1 MNSVSS
7 HVPPSTE
14 IDLTFG
20 GKVQNIPMKKE
31 AGMHMIQHWV
41 DTMLSSFMAAF
52 AERRIKNLPANIVDE
67 FGECNKKA
75 TNIPRH
81 ARCVSKLLKNQFKGQ
96 KTNKNQTK
104 TIIVPNQ
111 SKKAKATSALLEK
124 YQKRAQRSKT
134 KASGKMLPEMKRAKR
149 EDKIRDNGLAIT
161 NSNGYE
167 LKSTRG
173 QMTPLGGVAQM
184 LLKAVLAAKNKTHAT
199 PWKETIGKISQNAKE
214 RKEKRKWL
222 EGESSIEDM
231 DQLVFRGMRQKGIV
245 NDDLPSVFNDPAKLK
260 QWISKKKNST
270 KCKEPMEKLLAL
282 LRQGLKLGY
291 TIAGKNTTDF
301 DDKTLKIVSPRFL
314 SVVPEEDQSK
324 NETVDFLSPSLFALH
339 NKGNDVEQAASLP
352 NLMRNFSVGDQDKWM
367 DLIMEAAGVVE
378 QVEKL
383 DTDYKKAEDMDEY
396 RKRYEKEFRA
406 KDGTPLYFTP
416 ENITKFGNFEQRKID
431 THVNLSK
438 SLSKEQI
445 KEMNRTGYVL
455 MTPAQMNVLY
465 GAHSPYNNSD
475 ALRRF
480 QHVNSSN
487 LETLMERDV
496 HRAAALKSFKIR
508 QRDIVLSPISFT
520 TISLTLTVS
529 QGIILSP
536 VIFSALILAPAV
548 LGPVVLSPVIFT
560 PVILSPR
567 ALSPVILSP
576 FAFVPFVLSPLAL
589 YPIVL
594 SPGIFIP
601 IILSPMVL
609 APFILSPVAFTPIIL
624 SPLALSPFILNP
636 AVGSPLVLSPFV
648 LTPILFSPQALG
660 ALVLSPY
667 ALSPVIQSKLFA
679 YSVIL
684 SPSWLS

>member
-1 MNSVSS
+1 MNSVSC

-20 GKVQNIPMKKE
+20 GKVQNIPLKKE

-52 AERRIKNLPANIVDE
+52 AERRIKNLPVDIVNE

-81 ARCVSKLLKNQFKGQ
+81 ARCVSKLLKNQFKGE
-96 KTNKNQTK
+96 KSGKNQTK
-104 TIIVPNQ
+104 TIIVPIEKLYQ
-111 SKKAKATSALLEK
+111 SKKVKATSVLLEK
-124 YQKRAQRSKT
+124 YQKRAPISRSKT
-134 KASGKMLPEMKRAKR
+134 KATGKMPQEMKRAKR
-149 EDKIRDNGLAIT
+149 EEKIRGNGMAIT
-161 NSNGYE
+161 NSKGYE

-184 LLKAVLAAKNKTHAT
+184 LLKAVLAAKNKTHTT
-199 PWKETIGKISQNAKE
+199 PWKEVIGKISQNDKE
-214 RKEKRKWL
+214 RKNKRKWL

-231 DQLVFRGMRQKGIV
+231 EQLVFRGMRQKGVV
-245 NDDLPSVFNDPAKLK
+245 NEDLPSVFEDPTKLK

-301 DDKTLKIVSPRFL
+301 DDKTLRIVSPRFL

-324 NETVDFLSPSLFALH
+324 NDTVEFLSPSLFALH
-339 NKGNDVEQAASLP
+339 NKGKDVEQAASLP

-367 DLIMEAAGVVE
+367 DLIMEAADVVE

-383 DTDYKKAEDMDEY
+383 DTDYKKFENMDEY
-396 RKRYEKEFRA
+396 KKKYQKDFRA

-416 ENITKFGNFEQRKID
+416 ENITKFGDIEQRKID
-431 THVNLSK
+431 THVNLSQ

-455 MTPAQMNVLY
+455 MTPAQMHVLY

-487 LETLMERDV
+487 LESLMERDI

-508 QRDIVLSPISFT
+508 QRDI
-520 TISLTLTVS
+520 
-529 QGIILSP
+529 GIILSP

-548 LGPVVLSPVIFT
+548 LGPVILSPVIFT

-567 ALSPVILSP
+567 VLSPVILSP
-576 FAFVPFVLSPLAL
+576 FAFVPFVLSPLVL
-589 YPIVL
+589 YPVIL

-601 IILSPMVL
+601 IILSPFVL
-609 APFILSPVAFTPIIL
+609 APFILSPTAFTPIIL
-624 SPLALSPFILNP
+624 SPLVLSPFILSPGVGNP
-636 AVGSPLVLSPFV
+636 
-648 LTPILFSPQALG
+648 IALG

-667 ALSPVIQSKLFA
+667 ALSPVIESKLTA
-679 YSVIL
+679 YVVLL